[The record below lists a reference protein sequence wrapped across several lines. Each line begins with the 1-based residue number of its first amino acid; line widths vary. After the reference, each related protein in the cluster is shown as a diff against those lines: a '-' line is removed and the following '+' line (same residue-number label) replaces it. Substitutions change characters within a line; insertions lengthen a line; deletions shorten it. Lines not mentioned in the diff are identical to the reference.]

1 MDGTP
6 WDAFGSAA
14 NEPPP
19 AVCNG
24 DTNAAGDCDR
34 PAAAAPPTMA
44 ANVGT
49 AAGNT
54 AARGSG
60 GSVDTA
66 STASTANAADC
77 SGILARSSR
86 SGSGAGEPG
95 VRNWADECNRV
106 RGDRGAGE
114 VRHDDEADAE
124 ADEEA
129 DADADDDVE

>member
-1 MDGTP
+1 MDLDGTP
-6 WDAFGSAA
+6 CGAFGSAA

-19 AVCNG
+19 AVRNG
-24 DTNAAGDCDR
+24 DTNAAGDCDM
-34 PAAAAPPTMA
+34 PVAAVPLPMA
-44 ANVGT
+44 AHVGT
-49 AAGNT
+49 AVGT
-54 AARGSG
+54 VAARGSG

-66 STASTANAADC
+66 STASTEDC

-95 VRNWADECNRV
+95 VRNWADECCRV

-129 DADADDDVE
+129 DADADDDEE